1 MSWKLRW
8 LARRRDLRQK
18 RELMAVE
25 PISPTAFT
33 FSVVTG
39 SAAIPVLHVL
49 GIPLGI
55 RPDILMW
62 GLIGGIIALIHLRA
76 PPPSAS
82 VWRAV
87 VAGLYLILSLLAS
100 AVTSGILSEAIAIM
114 LHAAI
119 PIIPPEVTLS
129 MTAFVIGAT
138 SQQTLAAITS
148 RFDKII
154 KG

>member
-1 MSWKLRW
+1 
-8 LARRRDLRQK
+8 
-18 RELMAVE
+18 MAVE

-62 GLIGGIIALIHLRA
+62 GLIGGIIALILLRP
-76 PPPSAS
+76 PPPSS
-82 VWRAV
+82 SIWRAV
-87 VAGLYLILSLLAS
+87 VTGLYLILSLLAG
-100 AVTSGILSEAIAIM
+100 AVTSGVLSQAIAIM
-114 LHAAI
+114 FHAAI
-119 PIIPPEVTLS
+119 PIIPIDITLS
-129 MTAFVIGAT
+129 VTAFVIGAK
-138 SQQTLAAITS
+138 SQQTLVAITS